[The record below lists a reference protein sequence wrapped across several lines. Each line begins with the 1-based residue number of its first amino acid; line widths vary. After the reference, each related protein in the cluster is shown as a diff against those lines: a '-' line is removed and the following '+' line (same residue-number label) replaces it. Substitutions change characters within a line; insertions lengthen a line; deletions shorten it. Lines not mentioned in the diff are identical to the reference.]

1 MTRIKAYTV
10 VSDSVLLTK
19 IKDYTV
25 VSDNIQYK

>member
-10 VSDSVLLTK
+10 VSDSVLMTK